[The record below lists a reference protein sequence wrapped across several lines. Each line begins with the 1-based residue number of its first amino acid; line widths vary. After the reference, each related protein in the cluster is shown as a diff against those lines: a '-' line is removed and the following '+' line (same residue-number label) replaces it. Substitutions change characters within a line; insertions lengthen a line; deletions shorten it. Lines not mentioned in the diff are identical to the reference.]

1 MSKLKPKIIGLLLAG
16 SVFLLVSYGDL
27 YGESAATPCIEQA
40 SAASDACSHASH
52 RQILAGSPNTQRDVA
67 SSNSRAASQ
76 AMVLAKQIDI
86 NLMMDD
92 VIWLADDARQGRA
105 TGRAGEDLAG
115 KWLARRYESLGLQ
128 VFKQMGLSSYVH
140 AFTFPYDD
148 EYLQGENIIGVLP
161 GGINADEYVIVSAHY
176 DHLGIKEGLIYN
188 GADDDASGVAAFL
201 EIARVFLQSEIRP
214 QKSIIFIA
222 FSGEELGYIGSGNFC
237 YEVFIQRSVDK
248 ITVLNLEMLGAVK
261 GKGTYVNI
269 WDQENALTQPIIAA
283 VVAASEQ
290 LDFPLTVSTGLDPGS
305 DAVELLDC
313 KIAATTMDVGGDEAF
328 HENHPYYHTP
338 DDDPEHIDQDGFL
351 KAAQV
356 ATIAIWRLANNDF
369 R

>member
-1 MSKLKPKIIGLLLAG
+1 MSKIKLKFIGLLFASIVLF
-16 SVFLLVSYGDL
+16 VFYADL
-27 YGESAATPCIEQA
+27 YGENPAKPCIKQA
-40 SAASDACSHASH
+40 SAASDACSRASH
-52 RQILAGSPNTQRDVA
+52 RQILASTPNTQRDIA
-67 SSNSRAASQ
+67 TSNSRAASQ
-76 AMVLAKQIDI
+76 AMALAKQIDI

-92 VIWLADDARQGRA
+92 VTWLADDARQGRA

-115 KWLARRYESLGLQ
+115 QWLAKRYASMGLQ
-128 VFKQMGLSSYVH
+128 VFKQMGLSSYAH

-176 DHLGIKEGLIYN
+176 DHLGIKEGVIYN
-188 GADDDASGVAAFL
+188 GADDDASGVAAL
-201 EIARVFLQSEIRP
+201 LDMARVFMQSDMRP
-214 QKSIIFIA
+214 QKSIVFIA
-222 FSGEELGYIGSGNFC
+222 FSGEELGHIGSGNFC
-237 YEVFIQRSVDK
+237 YELFMQRSIDK

-269 WDQENALTQPIIAA
+269 WDQDNALTQPIIAA
-283 VVAASEQ
+283 VAAASAQ
-290 LDFPLTVSTGLDPGS
+290 LDFPLTISTGLDPGS
-305 DAVELLDC
+305 DAPELLDC

-328 HENHPYYHTP
+328 HENHPYYHSP